1 MAEAKRML
9 EAAVSKPGL
18 GAETEVGQ
26 AILKSL
32 ELIGKV
38 LPDGAVTPGM
48 QNAGMQQWMMQG
60 RRENPMAAI
69 IAALGPTD
77 AVVTDVG
84 SVKGEIGKR
93 LKNLLKK

>member
-1 MAEAKRML
+1 MALVAEAKRML

-26 AILKSL
+26 AIIKSL
-32 ELIGKV
+32 GLLGKV
-38 LPDGAVTPGM
+38 MPEGTVTPGM

-69 IAALGPTD
+69 IAALGQGGGGQPGGG
-77 AVVTDVG
+77 APQPG
-84 SVKGEIGKR
+84 PKP
-93 LKNLLKK
+93 LPAM

>member
-69 IAALGPTD
+69 IAALGQGGGQGGAPPTP
-77 AVVTDVG
+77 G
-84 SVKGEIGKR
+84 GGP
-93 LKNLLKK
+93 LPGM